1 MSDACTSTL
10 PLGGG
15 IPDETKILD
24 VTPMNFSREWFGEDI
39 SGIIC
44 AWNLDDGYFAVFNAF
59 MDEVRRD
66 ANVLG
71 SSLHVGPDSR
81 VHSALVVAEDLE
93 RKREWVLDLFSK
105 YFEPLELLD
114 CFVGGKVFCAEGV
127 TGDRTLLARG
137 PGNRAAGEEE
147 DLPGN

>member
-66 ANVLG
+66 ANVSC

-93 RKREWVLDLFSK
+93 RKREWVLDLFSESDEPARLDAGFGGGVVLG
-105 YFEPLELLD
+105 FES
-114 CFVGGKVFCAEGV
+114 
-127 TGDRTLLARG
+127 
-137 PGNRAAGEEE
+137 
-147 DLPGN
+147 